1 MKFLDQFSYTE
12 LKPIFSTEGMRA
24 LDKAAKEALAGD
36 ASAIEAGYGLM
47 KQAGATLFKKVVE
60 ILNRNVAGRWDVYRG
75 ADDAPSSEPAYNG
88 AGDAPRSVAV
98 FVGGGNN
105 GGDGLVLA
113 QLWIEAGIPCT
124 TYSLAAADKFQ
135 NEAKMALEDFTQ
147 AGGRLMI
154 YSPAAE
160 SLSSVGT
167 APVSRSL
174 SQASECLSR
183 AETAPIS
190 RCLSRAPRFA
200 DFDLIVD
207 CMLGNGAHGELRE
220 LYAAAVRDIG
230 DAGVPVVAA
239 DAPTGYDSQ
248 AHGRREPCTHALETL
263 MFGFPRLDAYT
274 REGGPAFGN
283 AAVAP
288 LCYPE
293 ENVKQFDEKVYLADE
308 SLIPQML
315 PERDDWGDKRKQG
328 CAMIVAG
335 SGNMPGAAALCTE
348 AALRSGAGLVTLAS
362 PDAIMPILQAKLSE
376 PVFCNLQDMAGQD
389 GDTVDDRATA
399 LSPAHIPQ
407 ILEKAAHNQAL
418 AIGPGIGSTECT
430 RDAVIEILPQVKCPM
445 VIDADALNAIATF
458 NKTSAS
464 PTSGAAS
471 YLHSI
476 ASAAVL
482 TPHRREFERL
492 FGALPTNDIDIPNL
506 LRDIARHTK
515 KVILLKGAPT
525 FVASPDGR
533 VFIVPAHNSGLA
545 KGGSGDVLTGI
556 ITALLAQGMSTC
568 EAAVLGALLHQKA
581 GRIARR
587 KMGAFSMLP
596 SDVIKTLSQAIAR

>member
-1 MKFLDQFSYTE
+1 MKLLDQFSFTE
-12 LKPIFSTEGMRA
+12 LMPVLSTEGMRA

-47 KQAGATLFKKVVE
+47 KQAGAALFKRVVE
-60 ILNRNVAGRWDVYRG
+60 TLDNFGI
-75 ADDAPSSEPAYNG
+75 
-88 AGDAPRSVAV
+88 GDAPRSVAV

-113 QLWIEAGIPCT
+113 KLLIEAGIPCT
-124 TYSLAAADKFQ
+124 TYSLADASKFQ
-135 NEAKMALEDFTQ
+135 NEAKMALEDFSQ
-147 AGGRLMI
+147 AGGRLI
-154 YSPAAE
+154 AYSPADD
-160 SLSSVGT
+160 S
-167 APVSRSL
+167 
-174 SQASECLSR
+174 LSR
-183 AETAPIS
+183 AETAPES
-190 RCLSRAPRFA
+190 LSQAETALESLPQAPRYAGFTLA
-200 DFDLIVD
+200 VD

-220 LYAAAVRDIG
+220 LYAAAVRDI
-230 DAGVPVVAA
+230 AASNIPVVAA

-248 AHGRREPCTHALETL
+248 EHVRREPCIHALETL
-263 MFGFPRLDAYT
+263 LFGFPRLDAYT
-274 REGGPAFGN
+274 REGGPVFGN
-283 AAVAP
+283 AAVAQ

-293 ENVKQFDEKVYLADE
+293 EIVKQFDEKVYLAEE

-335 SGNMPGAAALCTE
+335 SGDMPGAAALCTL

-362 PDAIMPILQAKLSE
+362 PDATMPVLQAKLSE
-376 PVFCNLQDMAGQD
+376 PVFVNLQDIAGQD
-389 GDTVDDRATA
+389 ADSTDDRATA

-407 ILEKAAHNQAL
+407 ILEKAKHNQAL
-418 AIGPGIGSTECT
+418 AIGPGLGSAECT
-430 RDAVIEILPQVKCPM
+430 RDAVIEILPQLNCPL
-445 VIDADALNAIATF
+445 VIDADALNAIATL

-476 ASAAVL
+476 ETAAIL

-492 FGALPTNDIDIPNL
+492 FGALPTNDIDIPKL
-506 LRDIARHTK
+506 LRDIARNTK

-556 ITALLAQGMSTC
+556 ITALLAQGLPTC

-581 GRIARR
+581 GHTVRE
-587 KMGAFSMLP
+587 KLGAFSMLP
-596 SDVIKTLSQAIAR
+596 SDVIDALSQAFGR

>member
-113 QLWIEAGIPCT
+113 KLLIEAGIPCT

-160 SLSSVGT
+160 SLSSIGT

-174 SQASECLSR
+174 SQ

-248 AHGRREPCTHALETL
+248 AHGRREPCIHALETL

-274 REGGPAFGN
+274 REGGPAFGK

-293 ENVKQFDEKVYLADE
+293 EIVRQFDEKVYLAEE

-335 SGNMPGAAALCTE
+335 SGDMPGAAALCTQ

-362 PDAIMPILQAKLSE
+362 PDAIMPVLQAKLSE
-376 PVFCNLQDMAGQD
+376 PVFCNLQDISGQD

-407 ILEKAAHNQAL
+407 ILEKTAHNQAL
-418 AIGPGIGSTECT
+418 AIGPGIGSAECT

-464 PTSGAAS
+464 PASGAAS
-471 YLHSI
+471 FLHGI
-476 ASAAVL
+476 ATAAVL

-492 FGALPTNDIDIPNL
+492 FGALPTNEIDIPNL

-556 ITALLAQGMSTC
+556 ITALLAQGLSTC

-581 GRIARR
+581 GRIART

>member
-1 MKFLDQFSYTE
+1 MKHLDQFSYTE
-12 LKPIFSTEGMRA
+12 LKPVLSTEGMRA

-47 KQAGATLFKKVVE
+47 KQAGAALFKKVVE
-60 ILNRNVAGRWDVYRG
+60 ILDNT
-75 ADDAPSSEPAYNG
+75 S
-88 AGDAPRSVAV
+88 GDAPRSVAV

-113 QLWIEAGIPCT
+113 KLLIEAGIPCT

-135 NEAKMALEDFTQ
+135 NEAKMALDDFAQT
-147 AGGRLMI
+147 GGRLI
-154 YSPAAE
+154 PYSPAAE
-160 SLSSVGT
+160 SLSQAGT
-167 APVSRSL
+167 APR
-174 SQASECLSR
+174 
-183 AETAPIS
+183 T
-190 RCLSRAPRFA
+190 PRFA
-200 DFDLIVD
+200 DFNLIVD

-230 DAGVPVVAA
+230 DADVLVVAA

-248 AHGRREPCTHALETL
+248 AHGRREPCIHALETL

-274 REGGPAFGN
+274 REGGPVFGN

-293 ENVKQFDEKVYLADE
+293 EIVKQFDEKVYLAEE
-308 SLIPQML
+308 SLIQQML
-315 PERDDWGDKRKQG
+315 PERDDWGDKRKQS

-335 SGNMPGAAALCTE
+335 SGDMPGAAALCTQ
-348 AALRSGAGLVTLAS
+348 ATLRSGAGLVTLAS
-362 PDAIMPILQAKLSE
+362 PDAIMPVLQAKLSE
-376 PVFCNLQDMAGQD
+376 PVFCNLQDMADQD

-418 AIGPGIGSTECT
+418 AIGPGIGSAECT
-430 RDAVIEILPQVKCPM
+430 RDAVIEILPQVKCPT
-445 VIDADALNAIATF
+445 VIDADALNAIASL
-458 NKTSAS
+458 NRTSAS
-464 PTSGAAS
+464 PSSGAAS
-471 YLHSI
+471 FLHGI
-476 ASAAVL
+476 ATAAVL

-492 FGALPTNDIDIPNL
+492 FGALPTNDIDIPNQ

-533 VFIVPAHNSGLA
+533 MFIVPAHNSGLA

-556 ITALLAQGMSTC
+556 ITALLAQGLQAP
-568 EAAVLGALLHQKA
+568 EAAVLGTLLHQKA
-581 GRIARR
+581 GRLAR
-587 KMGAFSMLP
+587 KKLGAFSMLP
-596 SDVIKTLSQAIAR
+596 SDVIAMLPQAFN

>member
-1 MKFLDQFSYTE
+1 MKLLDQFSYTE
-12 LKPIFSTEGMRA
+12 LMPILSTEGMRA

-47 KQAGATLFKKVVE
+47 MQAGAALFKKVVE
-60 ILNRNVAGRWDVYRG
+60 ILDREVAGRGDVYRK
-75 ADDAPSSEPAYNG
+75 
-88 AGDAPRSVAV
+88 AGNAPRSVAV

-113 QLWIEAGIPCT
+113 KLLIEAGIPCT
-124 TYSLAAADKFQ
+124 TYSLAAANKFQ
-135 NEAKMALEDFTQ
+135 NEAKMALDDFSL
-147 AGGRLMI
+147 AGGRLTM
-154 YSPAAE
+154 YSSA
-160 SLSSVGT
+160 GT
-167 APVSRSL
+167 
-174 SQASECLSR
+174 
-183 AETAPIS
+183 
-190 RCLSRAPRFA
+190 APRFA
-200 DFDLIVD
+200 DFNLIVD

-220 LYAAAVRDIG
+220 LFAAAVRDI
-230 DAGVPVVAA
+230 AASKIPVVAA

-248 AHGRREPCTHALETL
+248 AHGRREPCIHALETL

-274 REGGPAFGN
+274 REGGPAFGE
-283 AAVAP
+283 ASVAP
-288 LCYPE
+288 LGYPAGI
-293 ENVKQFDEKVYLADE
+293 VAQFSEKTFLATE
-308 SLIPQML
+308 TLIPQML
-315 PERDDWGDKRKQG
+315 PERDDWGDKRAQG

-335 SGNMPGAAALCTE
+335 SGDMPGAAALCTG

-362 PDAIMPILQAKLSE
+362 PDAIMPVLQAKLSE
-376 PVFCNLQDMAGQD
+376 PVFCNLQDKAGQD

-407 ILEKAAHNQAL
+407 ILEKASHNQAL
-418 AIGPGIGSTECT
+418 AIGPGIGSAECT
-430 RDAVIEILPQVKCPM
+430 RDAVIEILPQLNCPL
-445 VIDADALNAIATF
+445 VIDADALNAIATL
-458 NKTSAS
+458 NRTSAS
-464 PTSGAAS
+464 PASGAAS
-471 YLHSI
+471 FLHSI

-556 ITALLAQGMSTC
+556 ITALLAQGLPTC

-581 GRIARR
+581 GRIART

-596 SDVIKTLSQAIAR
+596 SDVIDALPQAFGC

>member
-1 MKFLDQFSYTE
+1 MKLLDQFSFTE
-12 LKPIFSTEGMRA
+12 LMPVLSTEGMRA
-24 LDKAAKEALAGD
+24 LDKAAKEALAKDVRQTD
-36 ASAIEAGYGLM
+36 APIEGETRAAIEAGYELM
-47 KQAGATLFKKVVE
+47 KQAGTALFKKVVE
-60 ILNRNVAGRWDVYRG
+60 VL
-75 ADDAPSSEPAYNG
+75 DAYCG
-88 AGDAPRSVAV
+88 AGNAPRSVAV

-113 QLWIEAGIPCT
+113 KLLIEAGIPCT

-135 NEAKMALEDFTQ
+135 NEAKMALEDFSQ
-147 AGGRLMI
+147 AGGRLI
-154 YSPAAE
+154 AYLPADD
-160 SLSSVGT
+160 
-167 APVSRSL
+167 SL
-174 SQASECLSR
+174 SQAETASEGLSQ
-183 AETAPIS
+183 AETALESLPQAETA
-190 RCLSRAPRFA
+190 RRMPRFA
-200 DFDLIVD
+200 GFTLAVD

-220 LYAAAVRDIG
+220 LYAAAVRDI
-230 DAGVPVVAA
+230 AASKVAVVAA
-239 DAPTGYDSQ
+239 DASTGYDSQ
-248 AHGRREPCTHALETL
+248 EHVRREPCTRACETL
-263 MFGFPRLDAYT
+263 LFGFPRLDAYT
-274 REGGPAFGN
+274 REGGPAFGE
-283 AAVAP
+283 ASVAP
-288 LCYPE
+288 LGYPAGIVE
-293 ENVKQFDEKVYLADE
+293 QFNENTFLATE

-335 SGNMPGAAALCTE
+335 SGDMPGAAALCTQ

-362 PDAIMPILQAKLSE
+362 PEAVMPVLQAKLSE
-376 PVFCNLQDMAGQD
+376 PVFVNLQDIAGQD
-389 GDTVDDRATA
+389 ADSTDDRATA
-399 LSPAHIPQ
+399 LSPTHIPQ
-407 ILEKAAHNQAL
+407 ILEKAKHNQAL
-418 AIGPGIGSTECT
+418 AIGPGLGSAECT
-430 RDAVIEILPQVKCPM
+430 RDAVIEILPLLNCPL
-445 VIDADALNAIATF
+445 VIDADALNAIATH

-492 FGALPTNDIDIPNL
+492 FGALPTNDIDIPKL
-506 LRDIARHTK
+506 LRDIARNTK

-556 ITALLAQGMSTC
+556 ITALLAQGLPTC

-581 GRIARR
+581 GLIART
-587 KMGAFSMLP
+587 KMGAFSTLP
-596 SDVIKTLSQAIAR
+596 SDVINALPQAFS

>member
-12 LKPIFSTEGMRA
+12 LKPILSTEGMRA

-47 KQAGATLFKKVVE
+47 KQAGAALFKKVVE
-60 ILNRNVAGRWDVYRG
+60 ILNHNVAGRWDVYRG

-113 QLWIEAGIPCT
+113 KLLIEAGIPCT
-124 TYSLAAADKFQ
+124 VYSLAAADKFQ
-135 NEAKMALEDFTQ
+135 NEAKMALEDFVQ
-147 AGGRLMI
+147 AGGKLI
-154 YSPAAE
+154 AYSP
-160 SLSSVGT
+160 
-167 APVSRSL
+167 PDDSL
-174 SQASECLSR
+174 SQAEI
-183 AETAPIS
+183 APT
-190 RCLSRAPRFA
+190 PRFA
-200 DFDLIVD
+200 GFTLAVD

-274 REGGPAFGN
+274 REGGPVFGN

-293 ENVKQFDEKVYLADE
+293 EIVKQLDEKVYLAEE

-335 SGNMPGAAALCTE
+335 SGDMPGAAALCTE

-362 PDAIMPILQAKLSE
+362 PDAIMPVLQAKLSE
-376 PVFCNLQDMAGQD
+376 PVFCNLQDISGQD

-407 ILEKAAHNQAL
+407 ILEKTAHNQAL

-476 ASAAVL
+476 APAAVL

-492 FGALPTNDIDIPNL
+492 FGNLPANDCEIPAL
-506 LRDIARHTK
+506 LRQIAHNTN
-515 KVILLKGAPT
+515 KVVLLKGTPT
-525 FVASPDGR
+525 FIASPDGR
-533 VFIVPAHNSGLA
+533 VFVVPAHNSGLA

-556 ITALLAQGMSTC
+556 ITALLAQGLSTC

-596 SDVIKTLSQAIAR
+596 SDVIKTLSQALAR

>member
-1 MKFLDQFSYTE
+1 MKLLDLFSFME
-12 LKPIFSTEGMRA
+12 LMPVLSTEGMRA
-24 LDKAAKEALAGD
+24 LDKAAKEALAGG

-47 KQAGATLFKKVVE
+47 KQAGAALFKKVVE
-60 ILNRNVAGRWDVYRG
+60 ILD
-75 ADDAPSSEPAYNG
+75 STS
-88 AGDAPRSVAV
+88 GDAPRSVAV

-113 QLWIEAGIPCT
+113 KLLIEAGIPCT
-124 TYSLAAADKFQ
+124 TYSLAAANKFQ
-135 NEAKMALEDFTQ
+135 NEAKMALDDFSL
-147 AGGRLMI
+147 AGGRLI
-154 YSPAAE
+154 LYSPTAE
-160 SLSSVGT
+160 SLSQAGT
-167 APVSRSL
+167 APR
-174 SQASECLSR
+174 
-183 AETAPIS
+183 T
-190 RCLSRAPRFA
+190 PRFA
-200 DFDLIVD
+200 DFSLIVD

-220 LYAAAVRDIG
+220 LFAAAVRDIG
-230 DAGVPVVAA
+230 AAGVPVVAA

-248 AHGRREPCTHALETL
+248 AHGRREPCIHALETL

-274 REGGPAFGN
+274 REGGPVFGN

-293 ENVKQFDEKVYLADE
+293 EIVKQFDEKVYLAEE

-335 SGNMPGAAALCTE
+335 SGDMPGAAALCTQ

-362 PDAIMPILQAKLSE
+362 PEAVMPVLQAKLSE

-389 GDTVDDRATA
+389 GDTVDDRATV

-418 AIGPGIGSTECT
+418 AIGPGIGSAECT
-430 RDAVIEILPQVKCPM
+430 RDAVIEILPQVKCPT
-445 VIDADALNAIATF
+445 VIDADALNAIATL

-464 PTSGAAS
+464 PSSGAAS
-471 YLHSI
+471 FLHGI
-476 ASAAVL
+476 ATAAVL

-556 ITALLAQGMSTC
+556 ITALLAQGLPTC

-581 GRIARR
+581 GRIART

-596 SDVIKTLSQAIAR
+596 SDVIDALPQAFCRS

>member
-1 MKFLDQFSYTE
+1 MKLLDQFSFSE
-12 LKPIFSTEGMRA
+12 LMPVLSTEGMRA
-24 LDKAAKEALAGD
+24 LDKAAKEALAKDVRQTDTPIDGETR
-36 ASAIEAGYGLM
+36 AAIEAGYELM
-47 KQAGATLFKKVVE
+47 KQAGAALFKKAVE
-60 ILNRNVAGRWDVYRG
+60 VLDAYRGDVYRRSG
-75 ADDAPSSEPAYNG
+75 NAPETQIRT
-88 AGDAPRSVAV
+88 APRSVAV

-113 QLWIEAGIPCT
+113 KLLIEAGIPCT

-135 NEAKMALEDFTQ
+135 NEAKMALEDFAL
-147 AGGRLMI
+147 AGGKLI
-154 YSPAAE
+154 ANSPADD
-160 SLSSVGT
+160 
-167 APVSRSL
+167 SL
-174 SQASECLSR
+174 SQAETASEGLSQ
-183 AETAPIS
+183 AETALESLPQ
-190 RCLSRAPRFA
+190 APRFA
-200 DFDLIVD
+200 GFALAVD

-220 LYAAAVRDIG
+220 LYAAAVRDI
-230 DAGVPVVAA
+230 AASNIPVVAA

-248 AHGRREPCTHALETL
+248 EHVRREPCIHALETL

-274 REGGPAFGN
+274 REGGPAFGE
-283 AAVAP
+283 ASVAP
-288 LCYPE
+288 LGYPASTVAQFS
-293 ENVKQFDEKVYLADE
+293 ENTFLATE
-308 SLIPQML
+308 ALIPQML

-335 SGNMPGAAALCTE
+335 SGDMPGAAALCTQ

-362 PDAIMPILQAKLSE
+362 PEAVTPVLQAKLSE
-376 PVFCNLQDMAGQD
+376 PVFVNLQDIAGQD
-389 GDTVDDRATA
+389 ADSTDDRATA

-418 AIGPGIGSTECT
+418 AIGPGIGSAECT
-430 RDAVIEILPQVKCPM
+430 RDAVIEILPQLNCPL
-445 VIDADALNAIATF
+445 VIDADALNAIATH

-476 ASAAVL
+476 ETAAIL

-492 FGALPTNDIDIPNL
+492 FGALPTNDIDIPKL
-506 LRDIARHTK
+506 LRDIARNTK

-525 FVASPDGR
+525 FVAAPDGR

-556 ITALLAQGMSTC
+556 ITALLAQGLSTC

-581 GRIARR
+581 GRIART

-596 SDVIKTLSQAIAR
+596 SDVIDTLPQAFS

>member
-1 MKFLDQFSYTE
+1 MKLLNQFSFTE
-12 LKPIFSTEGMRA
+12 LMPVLSTEGMRA

-47 KQAGATLFKKVVE
+47 KQAGTALFKKVVE
-60 ILNRNVAGRWDVYRG
+60 VLDCEVAGREDVYRRT
-75 ADDAPSSEPAYNG
+75 
-88 AGDAPRSVAV
+88 GDVPQSVAV

-113 QLWIEAGIPCT
+113 KLLIEAGIPCT

-135 NEAKMALEDFTQ
+135 NEAKMALDDFAL
-147 AGGRLMI
+147 AGGRLTM
-154 YSPAAE
+154 YSPASE
-160 SLSSVGT
+160 SLPPAET
-167 APVSRSL
+167 APKG
-174 SQASECLSR
+174 LSR
-183 AETAPIS
+183 AETAPES
-190 RCLSRAPRFA
+190 LSQAGTAQAPRYAGFTLA
-200 DFDLIVD
+200 VD

-220 LYAAAVRDIG
+220 LYAAAVRDI
-230 DAGVPVVAA
+230 AASNIPVVAA

-248 AHGRREPCTHALETL
+248 AHGRREPCIHALETL

-274 REGGPAFGN
+274 REGGPAFGE
-283 AAVAP
+283 ASIAP
-288 LCYPE
+288 LGYPAGIVE
-293 ENVKQFDEKVYLADE
+293 QFNENTFLATE
-308 SLIPQML
+308 ALIPQML
-315 PERDDWGDKRKQG
+315 PEHDDWGDKRKQG

-335 SGNMPGAAALCTE
+335 SGDMPGAAALCTQ

-362 PDAIMPILQAKLSE
+362 PEAVMPVLQAKLSE
-376 PVFCNLQDMAGQD
+376 PVFVNLQDIAGQD
-389 GDTVDDRATA
+389 ADSTDDRATA

-407 ILEKAAHNQAL
+407 ILEKAKHNQAL
-418 AIGPGIGSTECT
+418 AIGPGLGSAECT
-430 RDAVIEILPQVKCPM
+430 RDAVIEILPQLNCPL
-445 VIDADALNAIATF
+445 VIDADALNAIATL

-476 ASAAVL
+476 ETAAIL

-492 FGALPTNDIDIPNL
+492 FGALPTNDIDIPKL
-506 LRDIARHTK
+506 LRDIARNTK

-525 FVASPDGR
+525 FVAVPDGR

-556 ITALLAQGMSTC
+556 ITALLAQGTPAP

-581 GRIARR
+581 GRIARE
-587 KMGAFSMLP
+587 KLGAFSMLP
-596 SDVIKTLSQAIAR
+596 SDVIDTLPQAFN

>member
-1 MKFLDQFSYTE
+1 MKHLDQFSYTE
-12 LKPIFSTEGMRA
+12 VMPVLSTEGMRA
-24 LDKAAKEALAGD
+24 LDKAAKEEMAKDVRQTNAPIEGETR
-36 ASAIEAGYGLM
+36 AAIEAGYELM
-47 KQAGATLFKKVVE
+47 KQAGAALFKKVVE
-60 ILNRNVAGRWDVYRG
+60 ILDAYRGDAYCGDVYRG
-75 ADDAPSSEPAYNG
+75 SGNAPETQIRT
-88 AGDAPRSVAV
+88 APRSVAV

-113 QLWIEAGIPCT
+113 KLLIEAGIPCT

-135 NEAKMALEDFTQ
+135 NEAKMALEDFSQ
-147 AGGRLMI
+147 AGGRLI
-154 YSPAAE
+154 AYS
-160 SLSSVGT
+160 
-167 APVSRSL
+167 
-174 SQASECLSR
+174 Q
-183 AETAPIS
+183 AETAS
-190 RCLSRAPRFA
+190 RTPRFA
-200 DFDLIVD
+200 DFNLIVD
-207 CMLGNGAHGELRE
+207 CILGNGAHGELRE

-248 AHGRREPCTHALETL
+248 AHGRREPCIHALETL

-274 REGGPAFGN
+274 REGGPAFGE
-283 AAVAP
+283 ASVAP

-293 ENVKQFDEKVYLADE
+293 ENIKQFDEKVYLAEE

-315 PERDDWGDKRKQG
+315 PGRDDWSDKRKQG
-328 CAMIVAG
+328 CAMIVSG
-335 SGNMPGAAALCTE
+335 SGDMPGAAALCTG
-348 AALRSGAGLVTLAS
+348 AALRSGAGLVTLAG
-362 PDAIMPILQAKLSE
+362 PDAIMPVLQAKLSE

-407 ILEKAAHNQAL
+407 ILEKASHNQAL
-418 AIGPGIGSTECT
+418 AIGPGIGSAECT
-430 RDAVIEILPQVKCPM
+430 RDAVIEILPQLNCPL
-445 VIDADALNAIATF
+445 VIDADALNAIATL
-458 NKTSAS
+458 NRTSAS
-464 PTSGAAS
+464 PASGAAS
-471 YLHSI
+471 FLHSI

-556 ITALLAQGMSTC
+556 ITVLLAQGLPTC

-581 GRIARR
+581 GRIART

-596 SDVIKTLSQAIAR
+596 SDVIDTLPQAFGR

>member
-1 MKFLDQFSYTE
+1 MKLLDQFSFTE
-12 LKPIFSTEGMRA
+12 LMPVLSTEGMRA
-24 LDKAAKEALAGD
+24 LDKAAKEALAKDVRQTD
-36 ASAIEAGYGLM
+36 APIEGETRAAIEAGYELM
-47 KQAGATLFKKVVE
+47 KQAGTALFKKVVE
-60 ILNRNVAGRWDVYRG
+60 VLDAYRG
-75 ADDAPSSEPAYNG
+75 AGN
-88 AGDAPRSVAV
+88 APRSVAV

-113 QLWIEAGIPCT
+113 KLLIEAGIPCT

-135 NEAKMALEDFTQ
+135 NEAKMALEDFAL
-147 AGGRLMI
+147 AGGKLI
-154 YSPAAE
+154 AYSPADD
-160 SLSSVGT
+160 
-167 APVSRSL
+167 SL
-174 SQASECLSR
+174 SQA
-183 AETAPIS
+183 ETA
-190 RCLSRAPRFA
+190 RRMPRFA
-200 DFDLIVD
+200 GFTLAVD

-220 LYAAAVRDIG
+220 LYATAVRDI
-230 DAGVPVVAA
+230 AASNIPVVAA

-248 AHGRREPCTHALETL
+248 EHVRREPCTRACETL
-263 MFGFPRLDAYT
+263 LFGFPRLDAYT
-274 REGGPAFGN
+274 REGGPAFGE
-283 AAVAP
+283 ASIAP
-288 LCYPE
+288 LGYPAGIVE
-293 ENVKQFDEKVYLADE
+293 QFNENTFLATE
-308 SLIPQML
+308 ALIQQML

-335 SGNMPGAAALCTE
+335 SGDMPGAAALCTG

-362 PDAIMPILQAKLSE
+362 PEAVMSVLQAKLSE
-376 PVFCNLQDMAGQD
+376 PVFVNLQDIAGQD
-389 GDTVDDRATA
+389 ADSTDDRATA

-407 ILEKAAHNQAL
+407 ILEKAKHNQAL
-418 AIGPGIGSTECT
+418 AIGPGIGSVECT
-430 RDAVIEILPQVKCPM
+430 RDAVIEILPQLNCPL
-445 VIDADALNAIATF
+445 VIDADALNAIATH

-476 ASAAVL
+476 ETAAIL

-492 FGALPTNDIDIPNL
+492 FGALPTNDIDIPKL
-506 LRDIARHTK
+506 LRDIARNTK

-525 FVASPDGR
+525 FVADPDGR

-556 ITALLAQGMSTC
+556 ITALLAQGLPTC

-581 GRIARR
+581 GRIART

-596 SDVIKTLSQAIAR
+596 SDVIGALPQAFN

>member
-1 MKFLDQFSYTE
+1 MKLLDQFNYTE
-12 LKPIFSTEGMRA
+12 LMPVLSTEGMRA
-24 LDKAAKEALAGD
+24 LDKAAKEALAGG

-47 KQAGATLFKKVVE
+47 KQAGAALFEKVVE
-60 ILNRNVAGRWDVYRG
+60 ILDSEIAGRGDVYRK
-75 ADDAPSSEPAYNG
+75 
-88 AGDAPRSVAV
+88 AGNAPRSVAV

-113 QLWIEAGIPCT
+113 KLLIEAGIPCT

-135 NEAKMALEDFTQ
+135 NEAKMALDDFVQ
-147 AGGRLMI
+147 AGGRLI
-154 YSPAAE
+154 PYSPAAE
-160 SLSSVGT
+160 SLSQAGT
-167 APVSRSL
+167 APR
-174 SQASECLSR
+174 
-183 AETAPIS
+183 T
-190 RCLSRAPRFA
+190 PRFA
-200 DFDLIVD
+200 DFNLIVD
-207 CMLGNGAHGELRE
+207 CILGNGAHGELRE

-274 REGGPAFGN
+274 REGGPVFGN
-283 AAVAP
+283 ATVAP

-293 ENVKQFDEKVYLADE
+293 EIVRQFDEKVYLAE
-308 SLIPQML
+308 EALISQML

-335 SGNMPGAAALCTE
+335 SGDMPGAAALCTQ

-362 PDAIMPILQAKLSE
+362 PDAIMPVLQAKLSE

-407 ILEKAAHNQAL
+407 ILEKASHNQAL
-418 AIGPGIGSTECT
+418 AIGPGIGSAECT
-430 RDAVIEILPQVKCPM
+430 RDAVIEILPQVKCPT
-445 VIDADALNAIATF
+445 VIDADALNAIATL

-464 PTSGAAS
+464 PASGAAS
-471 YLHSI
+471 FLHSI

-533 VFIVPAHNSGLA
+533 VFIIPAHNSGLA

-556 ITALLAQGMSTC
+556 ITALLAQGSPTC

-581 GRIARR
+581 GRIARE
-587 KMGAFSMLP
+587 KLGAFSMLP
-596 SDVIKTLSQAIAR
+596 SDVIDALPQAFGC

>member
-1 MKFLDQFSYTE
+1 MKLLNQFSYTE
-12 LKPIFSTEGMRA
+12 LMPVLSTEGMRA
-24 LDKAAKEALAGD
+24 LDKAAKEALAKDVRQTD
-36 ASAIEAGYGLM
+36 APIEGETCVAIEAGYELM
-47 KQAGATLFKKVVE
+47 KQAGAALFQKVVE
-60 ILNRNVAGRWDVYRG
+60 VLDAYRG
-75 ADDAPSSEPAYNG
+75 TGN
-88 AGDAPRSVAV
+88 APRSVAV

-113 QLWIEAGIPCT
+113 KLLIEAGIPCT
-124 TYSLAAADKFQ
+124 TYSLAAANKFQ
-135 NEAKMALEDFTQ
+135 NEAKMALEDFSQ
-147 AGGRLMI
+147 AGGRLI
-154 YSPAAE
+154 AYSQA
-160 SLSSVGT
+160 GT
-167 APVSRSL
+167 AP
-174 SQASECLSR
+174 
-183 AETAPIS
+183 
-190 RCLSRAPRFA
+190 APRFA

-220 LYAAAVRDIG
+220 LYAAAVRDI
-230 DAGVPVVAA
+230 AASKVAVVAA

-248 AHGRREPCTHALETL
+248 EHVRREPCTRACETL
-263 MFGFPRLDAYT
+263 LFGFPRLDAYT
-274 REGGPAFGN
+274 REGGSAFGE
-283 AAVAP
+283 ASVAP
-288 LCYPE
+288 LGYPASTVAQFS
-293 ENVKQFDEKVYLADE
+293 ENTFLATE

-335 SGNMPGAAALCTE
+335 SGDMPGAAALCTQ

-362 PDAIMPILQAKLSE
+362 PEAVMPVLQAKLSE
-376 PVFCNLQDMAGQD
+376 PVFVNLQDIAGQD
-389 GDTVDDRATA
+389 ADSTDDRATA

-407 ILEKAAHNQAL
+407 ILEKAKHNQAL
-418 AIGPGIGSTECT
+418 AIGPGLGSAECT
-430 RDAVIEILPQVKCPM
+430 RDAVIEILPQLNRPL
-445 VIDADALNAIATF
+445 VIDADALNAIATH

-476 ASAAVL
+476 ETAAIL

-492 FGALPTNDIDIPNL
+492 FGALPTNDIDIPKL
-506 LRDIARHTK
+506 LRDIAHNTK

-556 ITALLAQGMSTC
+556 ITALLAQGLSTC

-581 GRIARR
+581 GHTARE
-587 KMGAFSMLP
+587 KLGAFNMLP
-596 SDVIKTLSQAIAR
+596 SDVINALPQAFN

>member
-1 MKFLDQFSYTE
+1 MRLLEQFNYRE
-12 LKPIFSTEGMRA
+12 LLPILSTEGMRA
-24 LDKAAKEALAGD
+24 LDKAAKEEMAKAAGNGV
-36 ASAIEAGYGLM
+36 SAVDAGYELM
-47 KQAGATLFKKVVE
+47 RQAGTALFQKVVQV
-60 ILNRNVAGRWDVYRG
+60 LDGYRG
-75 ADDAPSSEPAYNG
+75 A
-88 AGDAPRSVAV
+88 GDEPRSVAV

-113 QLWIEAGIPCT
+113 KLLIEAGIPCT

-135 NEAKMALEDFTQ
+135 NEAKMALEDFAQAGGKLIVYSQAGVATQ
-147 AGGRLMI
+147 AG
-154 YSPAAE
+154 
-160 SLSSVGT
+160 T
-167 APVSRSL
+167 
-174 SQASECLSR
+174 
-183 AETAPIS
+183 
-190 RCLSRAPRFA
+190 APRFA
-200 DFDLIVD
+200 GFDLIVD

-220 LYAAAVRDIG
+220 LYAAAVRDI
-230 DAGVPVVAA
+230 AASNIPVVAA

-248 AHGRREPCTHALETL
+248 EHVRREPCTRACETL
-263 MFGFPRLDAYT
+263 LFGFPRLDAYT
-274 REGGPAFGN
+274 REGGPAFGE
-283 AAVAP
+283 ASIAP
-288 LCYPE
+288 LGYPAGIVTQFN
-293 ENVKQFDEKVYLADE
+293 ENTFLATE

-335 SGNMPGAAALCTE
+335 SGDMPGAAALCTQ

-362 PDAIMPILQAKLSE
+362 PEAVMPVLQAKLSE
-376 PVFCNLQDMAGQD
+376 PVFVNLQDIAGQD
-389 GDTVDDRATA
+389 ADSTDDRATA

-407 ILEKAAHNQAL
+407 ILEKAKHNQAL
-418 AIGPGIGSTECT
+418 AIGPGLGSAECT
-430 RDAVIEILPQVKCPM
+430 RDAVIEILPQLNCPL
-445 VIDADALNAIATF
+445 VIDADALNAIATL
-458 NKTSAS
+458 NRTSAS
-464 PTSGAAS
+464 PASGAAS
-471 YLHSI
+471 FLHSI

-533 VFIVPAHNSGLA
+533 VFIIPAHNSGLA

-556 ITALLAQGMSTC
+556 ITALLAQGLPTC

-581 GRIARR
+581 GRIARE
-587 KMGAFSMLP
+587 KLGAFSMLP
-596 SDVIKTLSQAIAR
+596 SDVIDALSQAFGR